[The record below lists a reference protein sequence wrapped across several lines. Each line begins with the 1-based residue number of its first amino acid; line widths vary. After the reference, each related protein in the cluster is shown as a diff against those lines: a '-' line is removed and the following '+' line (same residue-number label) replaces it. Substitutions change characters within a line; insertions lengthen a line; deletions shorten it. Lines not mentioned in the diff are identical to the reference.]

1 MSQQGMK
8 VMSEWSLVGK
18 PALVVVHMQNS
29 VVKAP
34 SPLEVMGHCRATWE
48 DGIVPRIQALQTA
61 FRAKGHPVIFV
72 VTYTPGG
79 FTQPAYGPFWAAA
92 EATGC
97 NRWGT
102 RDLEVID
109 ELAPLQGERTVYN
122 WPFGIFQKDRREEN
136 DLQQHLDE
144 LGVETI
150 VLTGVATGMSVGH
163 AAFTLADRFYNLI
176 VPSDTCTDGNK
187 QLHDAVMT
195 SMIPAIALVT
205 TADDVIAHL

>member
-1 MSQQGMK
+1 M
-8 VMSEWSLVGK
+8 
-18 PALVVVHMQNS
+18 
-29 VVKAP
+29 
-34 SPLEVMGHCRATWE
+34 
-48 DGIVPRIQALQTA
+48 
-61 FRAKGHPVIFV
+61 
-72 VTYTPGG
+72 
-79 FTQPAYGPFWAAA
+79 
-92 EATGC
+92 
-97 NRWGT
+97 GT
-102 RDLEVID
+102 RDLEVIE

-187 QLHDAVMT
+187 QLHDIIIT

-205 TADDVIAHL
+205 TADDVISHLVVGQSDKDPRTGSRAQLQRKGKGRTWQTKART